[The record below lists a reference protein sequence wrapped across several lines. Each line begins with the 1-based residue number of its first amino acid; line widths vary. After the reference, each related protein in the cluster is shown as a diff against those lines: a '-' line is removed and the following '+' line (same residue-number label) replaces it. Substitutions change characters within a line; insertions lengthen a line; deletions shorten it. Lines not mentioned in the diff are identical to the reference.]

1 MTPAQRDLLIFGRDS
16 QAAAQLLH
24 SQSYYGFAASR
35 AYYTMF
41 YVAEALLLDHDLSF
55 SKHSEVIAAFGQ
67 YFAKTGRV
75 STKFHRYLI
84 RGMEV
89 RHSGDYGGG
98 SPVTEEESSEQLSR
112 AEEFLHLGQQ
122 ILGPI
127 LP

>member
-1 MTPAQRDLLIFGRDS
+1 MTPAQRDLLMFGRDS
-16 QAAAQLLH
+16 QAAARLLH

-75 STKFHRYLI
+75 STKFHHLRRTNSRCHFNTVSDGQI
-84 RGMEV
+84 IDASPSAFIGEEV
-89 RHSGDYGGG
+89 ASVD
-98 SPVTEEESSEQLSR
+98 Q
-112 AEEFLHLGQQ
+112 A
-122 ILGPI
+122 ILFPA
-127 LP
+127 LCEM